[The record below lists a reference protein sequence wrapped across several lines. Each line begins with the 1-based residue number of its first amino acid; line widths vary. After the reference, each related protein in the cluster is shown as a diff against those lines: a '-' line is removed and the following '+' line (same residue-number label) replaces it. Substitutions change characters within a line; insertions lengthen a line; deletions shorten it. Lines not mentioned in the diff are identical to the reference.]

1 MVFHNLRGYDSHLI
15 MQAMSGYEAEK
26 ITCIPNNMEKYMT
39 FSLDQLQF
47 IDSLQFL
54 NSSLDKLSS
63 NLSLDDLKITAS
75 NVNSDSLKLDL
86 LRRKG
91 VYPYEY
97 IDSYSRFEEHQL
109 PPKEAFYSKLTR
121 EDISDTDY
129 QHAQRVWKE
138 FDCKTMGDYHDL
150 YLRTDVLLLAD
161 VFETFRAT
169 SMKHYQLDPAYY
181 FSLPGMAWDALLKKT
196 KVELELLT
204 DIDMHLFFE
213 KGLRGGVSMVSKRF
227 AKANNPQC
235 PDHDTTKPNNWIMY
249 LDANNL
255 YGWAMQQ
262 MLPVGGFIWCE
273 DSPDFL
279 NEILATPDDAPEGF
293 LLEVDLEYPEHL
305 HDAHNDYPLAPET
318 LSVREDWLSDYQRLL
333 VNQLG
338 CKFTDCVKL
347 VPSLRKKE
355 RYVVHYRNLKLY
367 HSLGMRVSKIHRA
380 VKFRQEAW
388 MKPYIEMNT
397 ELRAKST
404 SDFEKDFFK
413 LANNAVFG
421 KTMEN
426 FVGVLGWT

>member
-1 MVFHNLRGYDSHLI
+1 
-15 MQAMSGYEAEK
+15 
-26 ITCIPNNMEKYMT
+26 
-39 FSLDQLQF
+39 
-47 IDSLQFL
+47 
-54 NSSLDKLSS
+54 
-63 NLSLDDLKITAS
+63 
-75 NVNSDSLKLDL
+75 
-86 LRRKG
+86 
-91 VYPYEY
+91 
-97 IDSYSRFEEHQL
+97 
-109 PPKEAFYSKLTR
+109 
-121 EDISDTDY
+121 
-129 QHAQRVWKE
+129 
-138 FDCKTMGDYHDL
+138 MGDYHDL

-181 FSLPGMAWDALLKKT
+181 FSLPGMAWDALLKET

-235 PDHDTTKPNNWIMY
+235 PDHNETTNTSKPNNWIMY

-262 MLPVGGFIWCE
+262 MLPVGGFTWCE

-279 NEILATPDDAPEGF
+279 NEILATPDDAAEGF

-338 CKFTDCVKL
+338 SKFTECVKL

-355 RYVVHYRNLKLY
+355 RYVVQCCARDQN
-367 HSLGMRVSKIHRA
+367 SKPETET
-380 VKFRQEAW
+380 KTAW
-388 MKPYIEMNT
+388 SKTKT
-397 ELRAKST
+397 ET
-404 SDFEKDFFK
+404 
-413 LANNAVFG
+413 
-421 KTMEN
+421 KTAWSKTKTETKTA
-426 FVGVLGWT
+426 WSKTETKT